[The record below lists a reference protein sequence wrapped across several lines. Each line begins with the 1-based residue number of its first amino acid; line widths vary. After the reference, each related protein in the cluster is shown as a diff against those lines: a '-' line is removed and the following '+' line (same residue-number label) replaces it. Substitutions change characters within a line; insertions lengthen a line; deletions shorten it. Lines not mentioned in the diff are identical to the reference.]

1 MPHPARGAAAGIL
14 AAAPVYRSF
23 WGGPA
28 DAGTPDTT
36 PEQDMPDR
44 DRDDDGRDPARR
56 EELLLEERPRAKTP
70 RLYRVLFHNDDYTTM
85 EFVVDVLI
93 RFFRKTATEAAQIM
107 LQVHTHGVG
116 VAGRYT
122 REVAETKVAQ
132 VTEAAR
138 EEGFPLLLTM
148 EPE

>member
-1 MPHPARGAAAGIL
+1 MRIL

-23 WGGPA
+23 CGGPA

-44 DRDDDGRDPARR
+44 DRDDEGRDPARR
-56 EELLLEERPRAKTP
+56 KELLLEDRPRAKTP

>member
-1 MPHPARGAAAGIL
+1 MEDHTFGRTGRPRAG
-14 AAAPVYRSF
+14 
-23 WGGPA
+23 G
-28 DAGTPDTT
+28 
-36 PEQDMPDR
+36 E
-44 DRDDDGRDPARR
+44 DPARR
-56 EELLLEERPRAKTP
+56 EEVLVRERPRAKTP

-85 EFVVDVLI
+85 EFVVDVLM
-93 RFFRKTATEAAQIM
+93 RFFRKSATEAAQIM
-107 LQVHTHGVG
+107 LQVHTLGVG

>member
-1 MPHPARGAAAGIL
+1 MSDSTLTHDRQAPPAGGGGD
-14 AAAPVYRSF
+14 APP
-23 WGGPA
+23 G
-28 DAGTPDTT
+28 
-36 PEQDMPDR
+36 
-44 DRDDDGRDPARR
+44 DPGKR
-56 EELLLEERPRAKTP
+56 EELLLEERPRARTP

-85 EFVVDVLI
+85 EFVVDVLV

-116 VAGRYT
+116 VAGRFT

-138 EEGFPLLLTM
+138 EEGYPLLLTM